1 VHRVAPLPPP
11 PAGLGFCESVPPVL
25 SFCGGATQT
34 ASSVWSGPRGYS
46 LHRARNPRHVATF
59 LACSACVAR
68 ASANLPFCPESWKI
82 LCMTS
87 RNTPVSCWWCE
98 HNWAPRV
105 ASLLGKRHLFKRMLK
120 GSAMQAMSH
129 IEDPSESATVW
140 LAFLLC
146 GGAGC
151 TKLRHPLG
159 KSQQKCLCI
168 KGAGWCQNPCPRQPR
183 AARRF

>member
-1 VHRVAPLPPP
+1 MFSLRPSNKILFLTRNGRGFLAEGTPFCYSTPSITRQEQERVHRVAPLPPP

-105 ASLLGKRHLFKRMLK
+105 ASLLGKRHLL
-120 GSAMQAMSH
+120 SA
-129 IEDPSESATVW
+129 
-140 LAFLLC
+140 C
-146 GGAGC
+146 
-151 TKLRHPLG
+151 
-159 KSQQKCLCI
+159 
-168 KGAGWCQNPCPRQPR
+168 
-183 AARRF
+183 